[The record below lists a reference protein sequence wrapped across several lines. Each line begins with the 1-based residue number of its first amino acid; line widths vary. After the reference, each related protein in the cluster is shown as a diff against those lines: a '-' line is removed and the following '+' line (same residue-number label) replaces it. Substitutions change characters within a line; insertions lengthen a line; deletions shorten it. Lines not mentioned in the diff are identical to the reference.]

1 MKCFPS
7 YAMMKVQN
15 GNHNS
20 AASDMEKKVCRLV
33 ELKTN
38 YGISIRVADIKYS
51 CIKNIINAAPD
62 CRQISEIILFGSSLE
77 EKCSAKSDI
86 DIVIV
91 SPKGLHDLS
100 STKGFNNFMDKLY
113 EFDMTQEYDRL
124 YFRSI
129 EEIEAKQD
137 KVPICKELTLKGK
150 IIYRRD
156 SH

>member
-1 MKCFPS
+1 
-7 YAMMKVQN
+7 
-15 GNHNS
+15 
-20 AASDMEKKVCRLV
+20 
-33 ELKTN
+33 
-38 YGISIRVADIKYS
+38 
-51 CIKNIINAAPD
+51 
-62 CRQISEIILFGSSLE
+62 RQISEIILFGSSLE
-77 EKCSAKSDI
+77 EKCSARSDI

-137 KVPICKELTLKGK
+137 KVPICKELTRKGK

-156 SH
+156 SY